1 MGGQLQPFDPSRGES
16 TNGFRTAI
24 EDLAASG
31 GGTITTFRAGSSPNL
46 RALGQAGAVWEGR
59 LDVRADGSW
68 DFDGTL
74 SIVDTYDF
82 DPRELGLPNSRDWWP
97 ETVTRAAAGALAGTG
112 FSVTSVRIPARI
124 SSTNPTLTFEYNR
137 LPTPRA
143 PSWFEI
149 AAGAPVTGVA
159 ATFAVPL
166 FVPYYGFDIPHP
178 LSRLGPL

>member
-1 MGGQLQPFDPSRGES
+1 MRGSVDDTARHGDSDLSAFGLES
-16 TNGFRTAI
+16 CGCEPEPTAC
-24 EDLAASG
+24 LARQRSPCG
-31 GGTITTFRAGSSPNL
+31 WPRGLLGETTCGPDR
-46 RALGQAGAVWEGR
+46 V
-59 LDVRADGSW
+59 W
-68 DFDGTL
+68 DFC
-74 SIVDTYDF
+74 VC
-82 DPRELGLPNSRDWWP
+82 PAEP
-97 ETVTRAAAGALAGTG
+97 VA
-112 FSVTSVRIPARI
+112 PARI

-149 AAGAPVTGVA
+149 AAGGAVTGVA